1 MKLIKVLGVIFVL
14 LLPVVIFGNPKYVE
28 LNDLAIIRGVGI
40 SCGEEV
46 NLYFQE
52 IIPVKSDNGI
62 SYQYEYY
69 QSSGKNI
76 NTAFQKMRLKTKKKL
91 YLSKVG
97 FLVTDCTKSNK
108 AIKQF
113 ELENIKIYH
122 VQADVFNRLK
132 KIKE

>member
-1 MKLIKVLGVIFVL
+1 MKLIKALGVIFVL

-69 QSSGKNI
+69 QSSG
-76 NTAFQKMRLKTKKKL
+76 
-91 YLSKVG
+91 
-97 FLVTDCTKSNK
+97 
-108 AIKQF
+108 
-113 ELENIKIYH
+113 
-122 VQADVFNRLK
+122 
-132 KIKE
+132 